1 MTISTRLAF
10 KSLLRRFEA
19 DCVCDIG
26 ACDGSES
33 LVFRQIL
40 PEAALVAFEANPY
53 LFQKLAN
60 DSRFPTNRIGIY
72 PYAIAS
78 SNGTAPF
85 RVPDLD
91 YVKADNKNPEI
102 GTGSLLVFEGMKVK
116 ETVQVSTRRIDEF
129 VLSHYPEARR
139 IGLWIDAEGAEFE
152 IIEGM
157 TGIKDR
163 VVALHVET
171 HFLPRF
177 PSQKLYSD
185 VERSLKSMGF
195 VPVCTNTAKDGL
207 WGDVVFAAEGKLA
220 DLGWRYQFCKWA
232 ACLIGWCR
240 IDSVGLFLKKHC
252 YPLYRPLFR
261 LYVRLFT

>member
-26 ACDGSES
+26 ACDGYES

-40 PEAALVAFEANPY
+40 PEAVLVAFEANPY
-53 LFQKLAN
+53 LFQKMSA
-60 DSRFPTNRIGIY
+60 DSRFPANRISVY
-72 PYAIAS
+72 PYAIS
-78 SNGTAPF
+78 NSNGMAPF

-91 YVKADNKNPEI
+91 DVKAEEKTPAT
-102 GTGSLLVFEGMKVK
+102 GSGSLLVLEGMKVK
-116 ETVQVSTRRIDEF
+116 ETVQVPTRRIDEF
-129 VLSHYPEARR
+129 VLSHFPAVRR
-139 IGLWIDAEGAEFE
+139 IGLWIDAEGVEFE

-157 TGIKDR
+157 TGIKGR

-171 HFLPRF
+171 AFAPRH
-177 PSQKLYSD
+177 PGQKLYGE
-185 VERSLKSMGF
+185 VEPLLKSMGF
-195 VPVCTNTAKDGL
+195 VPICVSTSIDGL

-220 DLGWRYQFCKWA
+220 DLGWRFQFSKWTA
-232 ACLIGWCR
+232 WLFCWCR

-252 YPLYRPLFR
+252 NVL
-261 LYVRLFT
+261 